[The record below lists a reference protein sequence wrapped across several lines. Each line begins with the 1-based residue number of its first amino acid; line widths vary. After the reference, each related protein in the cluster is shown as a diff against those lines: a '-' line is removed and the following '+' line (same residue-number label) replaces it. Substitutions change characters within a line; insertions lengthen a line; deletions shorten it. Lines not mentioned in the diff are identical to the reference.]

1 MYFLVGWCLPFKV
14 LNIRI
19 KKRARGRIVAQ
30 VQENGR
36 DRGRRGNVVRRF
48 SITADFSLILSQAY
62 SWIYFL
68 DFIDTSIWFVFSL
81 KEFTSKRLVKTFCFP
96 AKKLKNGYLYHAC
109 SGCLMFT
116 SLQHLFENGWIF
128 PPKDL
133 EKNTGAQNT
142 HAPFFFF
149 FKLWYFMLSNKSYFV
164 LSGLLFI
171 CSINKL
177 NKTDFFVVFYFLF
190 IVSSKAIQHTK
201 TTIVFHFNKFIQ
213 LKIF

>member
-1 MYFLVGWCLPFKV
+1 MYFLVGRYLPFKV

-19 KKRARGRIVAQ
+19 KKKARGRIVAQ
-30 VQENGR
+30 VKRTDETGVE
-36 DRGRRGNVVRRF
+36 GKCSTKIF
-48 SITADFSLILSQAY
+48 YHSWFFTHLSQAY

-96 AKKLKNGYLYHAC
+96 AEKLKNGYLYHAC

-133 EKNTGAQNT
+133 EKYGRPKYAC
-142 HAPFFFF
+142 AVFFFF
-149 FKLWYFMLSNKSYFV
+149 FFQVVIFPAIKKLFCIVWSLVY
-164 LSGLLFI
+164 LFY
-171 CSINKL
+171 KQ
-177 NKTDFFVVFYFLF
+177 T
-190 IVSSKAIQHTK
+190 Q
-201 TTIVFHFNKFIQ
+201 
-213 LKIF
+213 

>member
-1 MYFLVGWCLPFKV
+1 MYFLVGRYLPFKV

-19 KKRARGRIVAQ
+19 KKKARGRIVAQ
-30 VQENGR
+30 VKRTDETGVEGKCSTKIF
-36 DRGRRGNVVRRF
+36 DHSWF
-48 SITADFSLILSQAY
+48 FTHLSQAY

-133 EKNTGAQNT
+133 EKIR
-142 HAPFFFF
+142 APKIRMRRRFFFF
-149 FKLWYFMLSNKSYFV
+149 QVVIFSSCNQIKAILYCLVSCLFV
-164 LSGLLFI
+164 L
-171 CSINKL
+171 
-177 NKTDFFVVFYFLF
+177 
-190 IVSSKAIQHTK
+190 
-201 TTIVFHFNKFIQ
+201 
-213 LKIF
+213 

>member
-1 MYFLVGWCLPFKV
+1 MPFKV

-19 KKRARGRIVAQ
+19 KKE
-30 VQENGR
+30 QEEGW
-36 DRGRRGNVVRRF
+36 
-48 SITADFSLILSQAY
+48 SLKCKRTDETEVEGKCSSKIFDHSWFFTHLVKLIREY
-62 SWIYFL
+62 TSWILLTPASF
-68 DFIDTSIWFVFSL
+68 FFSL
-81 KEFTSKRLVKTFCFP
+81 KEFTSKQLVKTFCFSRQ
-96 AKKLKNGYLYHAC
+96 KTYGYLYHAC

-133 EKNTGAQNT
+133 EKIR
-142 HAPFFFF
+142 APKIRMRRFFFF
-149 FKLWYFMLSNKSYFV
+149 FLSCDIFFLQSNKSYFV

-177 NKTDFFVVFYFLF
+177 NKIDFFVIFYFLF
-190 IVSSKAIQHTK
+190 IVSSKAIQHTR
-201 TTIVFHFNKFIQ
+201 TTIVFH